1 MTICDSEGEAVSPV
15 TISPSSASIVAAAS
29 EQSWYA
35 LLTRSRHEKVVAN
48 RLSESGIPVFLP
60 LVTETRRWSDRK
72 KTVQLPLFSCYVFAK
87 LLENRDIRL
96 RALRVGGVLNLVGAR
111 GEGTPIPEEQ
121 IEAVRRVIQERLEW
135 RAHPFIRIGQRV
147 RIRGGALDG
156 IEGVLSSRG
165 GDSALI
171 ISIDAIQRSMEVQ
184 ISGYDVEPR

>member
-1 MTICDSEGEAVSPV
+1 VRRCDSEGEAVSAV
-15 TISPSSASIVAAAS
+15 TISSSASLVAAPS
-29 EQSWYA
+29 EQAWYA

-48 RLSESGIPVFLP
+48 RLSESGISVFLP

-72 KTVQLPLFSCYVFAK
+72 KTVELPLFSCYVFAK
-87 LLENRDIRL
+87 LLGNRDIRL
-96 RALRVGGVLNLVGAR
+96 RALRVGGVLNLVGAH

-121 IEAVRRVIQERLEW
+121 IEAVRRLIEERLDW

-171 ISIDAIQRSMEVQ
+171 ISIEAIQRSMEVR
-184 ISGYDVEPR
+184 ISGYDVEPI